1 MVLLAMA
8 ATPATAGDLFGG
20 LYVHDVKT
28 PLDKSGIE
36 AGADVML
43 GYRGDPIARTP
54 LRPYAFAAVN
64 SAGETSYAAV
74 GLSARLGGRIY
85 VRPGLGLAIHSG
97 SASNYYRTD
106 KIAFGSR
113 ILFEPELA
121 IGTQVGDRLAVE
133 ASWVHMS
140 HAQVFGRE
148 NPGIDSFGIRLNLGL

>member
-1 MVLLAMA
+1 V
-8 ATPATAGDLFGG
+8 
-20 LYVHDVKT
+20 V
-28 PLDKSGIE
+28 
-36 AGADVML
+36 
-43 GYRGDPIARTP
+43 
-54 LRPYAFAAVN
+54 
-64 SAGETSYAAV
+64 
-74 GLSARLGGRIY
+74 
-85 VRPGLGLAIHSG
+85 HSG